1 MSHEWCRYRL
11 LPQSYLNVRRRDTHT
26 LKFRIMKII
35 RYQWIWEELYR
46 VSLQDDHPRWNITNA
61 DTLNWRRSRMGSACT
76 LLMKWKSDRRR
87 GFLKPAPKRRSIME
101 MRTGCIIW
109 QCTRVL
115 WISIRRSVC
124 TISISNTLNDRL
136 FVAIRSTVEVSW
148 GFCSSEP
155 PQNQRKARISTAKT
169 KPEIQFDSRN
179 TIAEMEHIGLGS
191 RKASG

>member
-11 LPQSYLNVRRRDTHT
+11 LPQVLSEVRRRDTHT

-61 DTLNWRRSRMGSACT
+61 DTLNWRRSRMGSRMHT
-76 LLMKWKSDRRR
+76 FDEMKKWPTEE

-115 WISIRRSVC
+115 WISIRRVC

-148 GFCSSEP
+148 GFCSSDRHRTNEKP
-155 PQNQRKARISTAKT
+155 AFQLQRQNQRYNLT
-169 KPEIQFDSRN
+169 PEILSQKWN
-179 TIAEMEHIGLGS
+179 TLD
-191 RKASG
+191 